1 MSWINKYMNIKG
13 IRILSAIL
21 VAAISFFLLAT
32 KVPETKPVKATL
44 QNVEES
50 KETVF
55 KFAGAVVASS
65 LAISALPDDFASPLA
80 NSFTDMN
87 KYFVI
92 ILAALMIER
101 LLMVVGVDL
110 VFTWV
115 IPIACAIYII
125 AIIKDKRSW
134 RVFSYKVAV
143 FAMLLLLVVP
153 VSTHLSKVYGE
164 EYLDYVDETIEETSA
179 GTEKINNAMQS
190 SDGDSTVFD
199 KISEAFKNA
208 MSGIDDLITFF
219 KNGIKKCMNSIAV
232 LIVTTCVVPVVVLL
246 LLVVVFKMMFKA
258 AIRLPEGY
266 AITKKEYGKPEVT
279 ADED

>member
-21 VAAISFFLLAT
+21 IAAISFFLLAT

-125 AIIKDKRSW
+125 ATIKDKRRW
-134 RVFSYKVAV
+134 RVFSYKVAA

-246 LLVVVFKMMFKA
+246 LLVVVFKMMFKT